1 MSDDSK
7 VLCFFNRSFMVRK
20 KNCVLCVTACVCV
33 YVCAFT
39 HGLGMDIRDGL
50 WLVLILY
57 FVQALHIW
65 V

>member
-7 VLCFFNRSFMVRK
+7 VLCFFNRSFMARK
-20 KNCVLCVTACVCV
+20 KKVFYVSLHVCV